1 MEEMATGREP
11 EEFYRI
17 MKKMIGDGNRPP
29 D

>member
-17 MKKMIGDGNRPP
+17 MKKMIGEDKPLK
-29 D
+29 